1 VSEPRRFLAIVLLF
15 LIGFGMIA
23 LANAL
28 DAYWPL
34 FLTLIPYSVIPW
46 MIVRHERELATSA
59 APVPAS
65 GEGQVADPSA
75 TVSG

>member
-1 VSEPRRFLAIVLLF
+1 MRPVSEQRRFLAIVLLF

-34 FLTLIPYSVIPW
+34 FLTVIPYSVIPW
-46 MIVRHERELATSA
+46 TIVRHERAQTPALAPDDE
-59 APVPAS
+59 APTA
-65 GEGQVADPSA
+65 
-75 TVSG
+75 